1 MLLLTREKG
10 HFTLQNMMEVLEE
23 VDNRIVWHIM
33 DMLESGISKISVR
46 TKDSDI
52 VVILLSY
59 MSRFLEV
66 NPNSEVYVDFNSG
79 DSRKKHI
86 H

>member
-1 MLLLTREKG
+1 
-10 HFTLQNMMEVLEE
+10 
-23 VDNRIVWHIM
+23 M